1 MFMNDQQPQQQHS
14 LHGEWYCHMQ
24 TWLYHGEYSQI
35 IFHLARQLDCQYYQD
50 DARQETNQK
59 SGYQACMWYIDMSIF
74 KNTAVNLTFDVCLC
88 FEEQ

>member
-24 TWLYHGEYSQI
+24 TLLYHGEYSQI

-50 DARQETNQK
+50 DAR
-59 SGYQACMWYIDMSIF
+59 
-74 KNTAVNLTFDVCLC
+74 
-88 FEEQ
+88 